1 MRRLEDKV
9 AIVTGGA
16 GGIGSATARRLASEG
31 ARVVVADINL
41 PQASEV
47 AKGIGAQALALAYDA
62 ADVASIKDLVE
73 ATVRHFGRLDILHN
87 NTAITSAEVQS
98 HDTTVVDIPFE
109 TWDMTLQ
116 VNLKSY
122 MAGCKFAL
130 PHMLARGGGA
140 IINTASGSGSHGDLA
155 RVAYGTSKAAIIN
168 LTRYVATQHGRDGI
182 RCNAISPGLILT
194 AASEKAV
201 PELLRMISEH
211 VSTPRLGR
219 PEDVAALVAFLAS
232 EDAGY
237 INGENITCD
246 GGMCAHQ
253 PHVADLRKYM
263 QRELSK

>member
-47 AKGIGAQALALAYDA
+47 ADSIGAQTLALAYDA

-87 NTAITSAEVQS
+87 NAAITSAQVQAQ
-98 HDTTVVDIPFE
+98 DTTVVDIPFE
-109 TWDMTLQ
+109 IWDQTLQ

-122 MAGCKFAL
+122 MAGCKYAL
-130 PHMLARGGGA
+130 PHMLAGGGGA

-155 RVAYGTSKAAIIN
+155 RVAYGTSKAAVIN
-168 LTRYVATQHGRDGI
+168 LTRY
-182 RCNAISPGLILT
+182 
-194 AASEKAV
+194 
-201 PELLRMISEH
+201 
-211 VSTPRLGR
+211 
-219 PEDVAALVAFLAS
+219 
-232 EDAGY
+232 
-237 INGENITCD
+237 
-246 GGMCAHQ
+246 
-253 PHVADLRKYM
+253 
-263 QRELSK
+263 

>member
-1 MRRLEDKV
+1 
-9 AIVTGGA
+9 
-16 GGIGSATARRLASEG
+16 
-31 ARVVVADINL
+31 
-41 PQASEV
+41 
-47 AKGIGAQALALAYDA
+47 
-62 ADVASIKDLVE
+62 
-73 ATVRHFGRLDILHN
+73 
-87 NTAITSAEVQS
+87 
-98 HDTTVVDIPFE
+98 
-109 TWDMTLQ
+109 
-116 VNLKSY
+116 
-122 MAGCKFAL
+122 
-130 PHMLARGGGA
+130 MLARGGGA

-219 PEDVAALVAFLAS
+219 PED
-232 EDAGY
+232 AGY